1 MYLCNLI
8 FIALCYT
15 SHAFSLT
22 SAKGVGYQSKF
33 HTPQGILQRRPLSN
47 LNLGAD
53 YPSKCLNMPRGGA
66 SKDSLEAAPPRLPL
80 SVFLSSLPSLLHG
93 YDTGVIAG
101 ALLYLVP
108 ALGLE
113 SAPGLVGLMVTACTL
128 GAILGSC
135 IVNSLLSSFGRIG
148 TLRLG
153 SWVFLTSS
161 VLSGLSPN
169 YWALVAARFMAGVA
183 MGTSS
188 ATVPVYISETSPAEC
203 RGKAATVPQF
213 MISSGILL
221 SYAVD
226 LAILA
231 IFGGRWRVML
241 GAAVIPSIV
250 MMIGVHTLVE
260 SPRYLASKGKT
271 DEALENLKKIRGT
284 EDVGQEWSD
293 IVSGLKSGEVR
304 RPAGH
309 TARCESL
316 KGWHKT
322 WRLIARSSRNG

>member
-1 MYLCNLI
+1 MYIKSLSNLLI
-8 FIALCYT
+8 IALCCG
-15 SHAFSLT
+15 SNAFTLT
-22 SAKGVGYQSKF
+22 SAKGMGYRSRY
-33 HTPQGILQRRPLSN
+33 HTPQGPIQARSLSN
-47 LNLGAD
+47 LKINLSS
-53 YPSKCLNMPRGGA
+53 PSVAPQKCLNMPRGGA
-66 SKDSLEAAPPRLPL
+66 SNDSKDASPRLPL
-80 SVFLSSLPSLLHG
+80 SVYLSSLPSLLHG

-153 SWVFLTSS
+153 SWVFFFSS
-161 VLSGLSPN
+161 ILSGLSPN
-169 YWALVAARFMAGVA
+169 YWSLVMARFMAGVA

-188 ATVPVYISETSPAEC
+188 ATVPVYISETSPADC

-231 IFGGRWRVML
+231 TFGGKWRVML
-241 GAAVIPSIV
+241 GAAVLPSIA

-260 SPRYLASKGKT
+260 SPRYLASKGRT
-271 DEALENLKKIRGT
+271 EEAFENLKKIRGT

-293 IVSGLKSGEVR
+293 IVGGLKSSQVR
-304 RPAGH
+304 R
-309 TARCESL
+309 R
-316 KGWHKT
+316 
-322 WRLIARSSRNG
+322 